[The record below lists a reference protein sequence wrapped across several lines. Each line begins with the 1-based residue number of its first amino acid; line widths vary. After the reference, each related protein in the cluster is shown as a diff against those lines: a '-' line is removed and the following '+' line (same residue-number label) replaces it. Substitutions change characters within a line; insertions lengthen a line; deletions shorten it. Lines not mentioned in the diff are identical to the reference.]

1 MIESFPL
8 AERDVAS
15 VFTLPK
21 TIYGRQGTI
30 VEITYIIQRV
40 ADVYKCIRNRREK
53 THSNGSTLPTITSE
67 NFHIASNASVS
78 DGDLSDRL
86 STHGSSYSGNNASAI
101 NLSGTGT
108 KSNAS
113 PSYCSG
119 FDGSDISS
127 SGNNRITGGH
137 KQGVEIVAI
146 SGPGGVG
153 KSTIFGAVQNV
164 ARQHG

>member
-8 AERDVAS
+8 AQKDVAS

-21 TIYGRQGTI
+21 TIYGRQGI
-30 VEITYIIQRV
+30 ISEMTYIIQRV
-40 ADVYKCIRNRREK
+40 AGVYKSIRNRREK
-53 THSNGSTLPTITSE
+53 SYSTGSTMPTITSE
-67 NFHIASNASVS
+67 NFHAGNASMS
-78 DGDLSDRL
+78 DDLSDRL
-86 STHGSSYSGNNASAI
+86 SVHDENSATGVDGGCSGS
-101 NLSGTGT
+101 

-127 SGNNRITGGH
+127 GNGTGQRR
-137 KQGVEIVAI
+137 KQGVEIVAV

-153 KSTIFGAVQNV
+153 KSTIFNAVQNV

>member
-1 MIESFPL
+1 M
-8 AERDVAS
+8 AS

-21 TIYGRQGTI
+21 TIYGRQATI
-30 VEITYIIQRV
+30 GEMTYIIQRV
-40 ADVYKCIRNRREK
+40 AGVYKSIRSRREK
-53 THSNGSTLPTITSE
+53 SHSTGSTLQTITSD
-67 NFHIASNASVS
+67 HGGGTASVS
-78 DGDLSDRL
+78 DGMSDHC
-86 STHGSSYSGNNASAI
+86 SVPDSSSYPGVGPVISAV
-101 NLSGTGT
+101 

-127 SGNNRITGGH
+127 GNGRIASGHHR
-137 KQGVEIVAI
+137 QGVEIVALA
-146 SGPGGVG
+146 GPGGVG

>member
-1 MIESFPL
+1 M
-8 AERDVAS
+8 AS

-30 VEITYIIQRV
+30 AEMTYIIQRV
-40 ADVYKCIRNRREK
+40 AGVYKSIRNRCEK
-53 THSNGSTLPTITSE
+53 SHSNGSTLPTITSE
-67 NFHIASNASVS
+67 FHASNASVS
-78 DGDLSDRL
+78 DGDLSDHL
-86 STHGSSYSGNNASAI
+86 SNQGTGSSYNGNSGI
-101 NLSGTGT
+101 NLNGTGT

-127 SGNNRITGGH
+127 GGNGRTQVRR

>member
-1 MIESFPL
+1 M
-8 AERDVAS
+8 
-15 VFTLPK
+15 
-21 TIYGRQGTI
+21 
-30 VEITYIIQRV
+30 TYIIQRV
-40 ADVYKCIRNRREK
+40 AGVYKSIRSRRDK
-53 THSNGSTLPTITSE
+53 SHSPGSTLQTITSE
-67 NFHIASNASVS
+67 NFHTGNGSVS
-78 DGDLSDRL
+78 DCLSDQCSTTDSYNGGGVPSGVL
-86 STHGSSYSGNNASAI
+86 SSGA
-101 NLSGTGT
+101 GV

-127 SGNNRITGGH
+127 GNGRIVGGH
-137 KQGVEIVAI
+137 KQGVEIVSI

>member
-21 TIYGRQGTI
+21 TIYGRQGI
-30 VEITYIIQRV
+30 ISEMTYIIQRV
-40 ADVYKCIRNRREK
+40 AGVYKSIRNRRDK
-53 THSNGSTLPTITSE
+53 SYSTGSTMPTITSGGE
-67 NFHIASNASVS
+67 FHASNGSIS
-78 DGDLSDRL
+78 DSLSDRL
-86 STHGSSYSGNNASAI
+86 SNNEGSALGGI
-101 NLSGTGT
+101 GGTGP

-127 SGNNRITGGH
+127 SNGRQHSN
-137 KQGVEIVAI
+137 KQGVEIVAVA
-146 SGPGGVG
+146 GPGGVG
-153 KSTIFGAVQNV
+153 KSTVFNAVQNV

>member
-21 TIYGRQGTI
+21 TIYGRQGI
-30 VEITYIIQRV
+30 IGEMTYIIQRV
-40 ADVYKCIRNRREK
+40 AGVYKSIRNRRDK
-53 THSNGSTLPTITSE
+53 SYSTGSTLPTITSGGD
-67 NFHIASNASVS
+67 FHASNASLSVS
-78 DGDLSDRL
+78 DGMSDRL
-86 STHGSSYSGNNASAI
+86 SNNEGSALG
-101 NLSGTGT
+101 GTAGAGT

-113 PSYCSG
+113 PSYGSG

-127 SGNNRITGGH
+127 SNGRQHTN
-137 KQGVEIVAI
+137 KQGVEIVSIA
-146 SGPGGVG
+146 GPGGVG
-153 KSTIFGAVQNV
+153 KSTVFNAVQNV

>member
-1 MIESFPL
+1 M

-21 TIYGRQGTI
+21 TIYGRQAIIG
-30 VEITYIIQRV
+30 EMTYIIQRI
-40 ADVYKCIRNRREK
+40 AGVYKSIRNRREK
-53 THSNGSTLPTITSE
+53 SHSVGSTLHTITSD
-67 NFHIASNASVS
+67 NYQVGTASVS
-78 DGDLSDRL
+78 DSMSDHC
-86 STHGSSYSGNNASAI
+86 SIPDSGSYTGGGAI
-101 NLSGTGT
+101 LSGAGV

-127 SGNNRITGGH
+127 GNGRIAVGH
-137 KQGVEIVAI
+137 KQGVEIVSL

>member
-1 MIESFPL
+1 VIESFPL

-21 TIYGRQGTI
+21 TIYGRQGI
-30 VEITYIIQRV
+30 IGEMTYIIQRV
-40 ADVYKCIRNRREK
+40 AGVYKSIRNRRDK
-53 THSNGSTLPTITSE
+53 SYSTSSTMPTITSGGD
-67 NFHIASNASVS
+67 FHASNASVS
-78 DGDLSDRL
+78 DSLSDRL
-86 STHGSSYSGNNASAI
+86 SNNEGSALG
-101 NLSGTGT
+101 GTVGAGP

-127 SGNNRITGGH
+127 GNGRPH
-137 KQGVEIVAI
+137 SSKQGVEIVSIA
-146 SGPGGVG
+146 GPGGVG
-153 KSTIFGAVQNV
+153 KSTVFNAVQNV

>member
-1 MIESFPL
+1 M

-21 TIYGRQGTI
+21 TIYGRQATI
-30 VEITYIIQRV
+30 GEMTYIIQRV
-40 ADVYKCIRNRREK
+40 AGVYKCIRSRREK
-53 THSNGSTLPTITSE
+53 SHSTGSTLQTITSD
-67 NFHIASNASVS
+67 NFPGGGTASVS
-78 DGDLSDRL
+78 DSMSDHCSVPDSSSFTGGGNVLS
-86 STHGSSYSGNNASAI
+86 AV
-101 NLSGTGT
+101 

-127 SGNNRITGGH
+127 GNGRIASGN
-137 KQGVEIVAI
+137 KQGVEIVALA
-146 SGPGGVG
+146 GPGGVG
-153 KSTIFGAVQNV
+153 KSTIFSAVQNV